1 MYTGANGFGVVDIT
15 GSITTDWT
23 RITPGLAA
31 VAALSANFIGW
42 DIVTSGDAI
51 DVWHPQSEDV
61 TGQSVQT
68 ASEYVSVGVESAPA
82 YHGSMVDG
90 VKCFPTDYSGNPL
103 PTSESATYPM
113 RGHHVEGSAQ
123 NICLQSNAFTTAP
136 WADFAGGATGSA
148 TQNAVGV
155 AGAANTAW
163 TLSDTDATKYYG
175 KVQNITVSAST
186 TYTQSLFFAKTSG
199 ATSFPYFELGKTAGT
214 MVACGCIVNTNAG
227 TLSYP
232 VSAPAI
238 AKISSYGPLFWR
250 VEFSQPTG
258 TTTTVVL
265 AIYPAASSDGTSLS
279 AAAIGSCVVEGC
291 GLETGA
297 FASSHI
303 NTTTVA
309 VTRPADVPSH
319 TGALC
324 GQITT
329 LATSFWRPDGVAT
342 AGAIASLSDGTA
354 NEYESI
360 GLTSATAVQFTGVD
374 GGVSQWA
381 TTASNAYT
389 AGTQAKA
396 AQAAATNSVLIDLNG
411 IAQTPDTTATM
422 PTYTTLQ
429 LGHLNGGSQIN
440 GAVGPYTYGWTPLL
454 SQAALTAI
462 DK

>member
-199 ATSFPYFELGKTAGT
+199 ATSFPYF
-214 MVACGCIVNTNAG
+214 
-227 TLSYP
+227 
-232 VSAPAI
+232 
-238 AKISSYGPLFWR
+238 
-250 VEFSQPTG
+250 
-258 TTTTVVL
+258 
-265 AIYPAASSDGTSLS
+265 
-279 AAAIGSCVVEGC
+279 
-291 GLETGA
+291 
-297 FASSHI
+297 
-303 NTTTVA
+303 
-309 VTRPADVPSH
+309 
-319 TGALC
+319 
-324 GQITT
+324 
-329 LATSFWRPDGVAT
+329 
-342 AGAIASLSDGTA
+342 
-354 NEYESI
+354 
-360 GLTSATAVQFTGVD
+360 
-374 GGVSQWA
+374 
-381 TTASNAYT
+381 
-389 AGTQAKA
+389 
-396 AQAAATNSVLIDLNG
+396 
-411 IAQTPDTTATM
+411 
-422 PTYTTLQ
+422 
-429 LGHLNGGSQIN
+429 
-440 GAVGPYTYGWTPLL
+440 
-454 SQAALTAI
+454 
-462 DK
+462 